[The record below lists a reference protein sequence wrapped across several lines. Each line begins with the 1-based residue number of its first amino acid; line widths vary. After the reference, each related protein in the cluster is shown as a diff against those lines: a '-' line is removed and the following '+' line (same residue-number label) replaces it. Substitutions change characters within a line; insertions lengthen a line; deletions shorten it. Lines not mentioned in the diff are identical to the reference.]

1 VPKQGKQGGLSAM
14 RTATTRGKG
23 TVRRAGVSAIAAV
36 LLCSLAV
43 GAHADTKSQLDRAK
57 KELDTLIAKIKGEK
71 DQLAGFEDQLHAAQA
86 DLNASAEAI
95 DAAQSKYG
103 VIEAKVMAVRQA
115 YTRARFRFRRLREQL
130 DQRARTAYEDGPAAE
145 LSLVLGASSL
155 ADLSDRVEFIGRI
168 AANDAQL
175 ADDMQNQENAL
186 AIRRKNIED
195 LLAQQR
201 DQILELDN
209 QRKVLDAKFN
219 AQQQLVDQQ
228 QAVLN
233 SLSADQAKAQ
243 GLVDKYAKKLRAE
256 QLAAARAA
264 THGGP
269 TPNDGPGPLFV
280 CPVDN
285 PHAYGDSFGAPRY
298 GGGFHPHAGNDIL
311 APEGTPIRAPFNGT
325 ATADPNGLGGNAV
338 IVTGAEGYV
347 YNAHLSGYGTLG
359 QVSTG
364 TVIGYVG
371 DTGDA
376 RGGPFHD
383 HFEWHPNTLPANPWR
398 SSYGYTVIGSAID
411 PYPYLNEVC

>member
-1 VPKQGKQGGLSAM
+1 MDGS
-14 RTATTRGKG
+14 RGRRPG
-23 TVRRAGVSAIAAV
+23 AFRRAGVSALAAA

-57 KELDTLIAKIKGEK
+57 KELDALVAKINTEK
-71 DQLAGFEDQLHAAQA
+71 DQLAGLEAKLHAAQ
-86 DLNASAEAI
+86 DELNASAEAI
-95 DAAQSKYG
+95 DAAQSRYG
-103 VIEAKVMAVRQA
+103 IIEAKVMAIRQA
-115 YTRARFRFRRLREQL
+115 YTRARAKYRRLRDQL
-130 DQRARTAYEDGPAAE
+130 DDRARSAYESGPAAE
-145 LSLVLGASSL
+145 LSLVLGANSV

-175 ADDMQNQENAL
+175 AADMQNQQNAL
-186 AIRRKNIED
+186 AMRRQDIED

-201 DQILELDN
+201 DQIIELDN
-209 QRKVLDAKFN
+209 QRKLLDAKFN

-233 SLSADQAKAQ
+233 ALNADQAKATD
-243 GLVDKYAKKLRAE
+243 LYDKLKKKFRAE

-298 GGGFHPHAGNDIL
+298 AGGYHPHAGNDIL
-311 APEGTPIRAPFNGT
+311 APEGTPIRAPFDGT
-325 ATADPNGLGGNAV
+325 AQADANGLGGNAV
-338 IVTGAEGYV
+338 IVYGAGGYV
-347 YNAHLSGYGTLG
+347 YNAHLSAYGTLG
-359 QVSTG
+359 QVTTG

-371 DTGDA
+371 NTGDA
-376 RGGPFHD
+376 QGGPFHD
-383 HFEWHPNTLPANPWR
+383 HFEWHPNVLPANPYR
-398 SSYGYTVIGSAID
+398 SAYGYTVIGSAID